1 MINEKIYWVLASLIG
16 AVPLYMALE
25 KLSISFSAYAAGLIA
40 GGAGLILSRKTV
52 FHLTGLSGKWHLLLT
67 ILQLAVVSLS
77 FADLPVLLHFM
88 TLFLF
93 AGTETIRLAAANKFY
108 ALSHELEQAEK
119 QQSHLNETFKAV
131 RNERHDFLKHVSALH
146 FLLEHQKHD
155 EAKAYLDDL
164 VGEYEQTNLSIKG
177 ERGIVAGMLHQQY
190 KRAQTAGI
198 TLVYDLDL
206 PVSALPLPD
215 RHIVALAGN
224 LLSNSI
230 DAAEEWQAARGNQ
243 AEVSMQL
250 YKKSG
255 LYLLTVKNTTMPLP
269 VNIVDRLFEVD
280 GLTTKGEEHDGLGTK
295 IAKDIVHKHGGY
307 LDFVHKDEQFTV
319 KIKIPA
325 VTGDHL

>member
-1 MINEKIYWVLASLIG
+1 MINEKTYWVLASLIG

-52 FHLTGLSGKWHLLLT
+52 FHMNGLSGKWHLFLT
-67 ILQLAVVSLS
+67 VLQMAVVSLS
-77 FADLPVLLHFM
+77 FTDLPVLLHAVV
-88 TLFLF
+88 LFLF
-93 AGTETIRLAAANKFY
+93 TGTEAIRLTAANRFF
-108 ALSHELEQAEK
+108 ALTKELEQAEK
-119 QQSHLNETFKAV
+119 QQAHLNETFKAV
-131 RNERHDFLKHVSALH
+131 RSERHDFLKHVAALH
-146 FLLEHQKHD
+146 FLLEHEKQE
-155 EAKAYLDDL
+155 EAKTYLDDL

-190 KRAQTAGI
+190 TRAKTAGI

-206 PVSALPLPD
+206 PVSALPFPD

-230 DAAEEWQAARGNQ
+230 DAAEEWQAARGKQ

-255 LYLLTVKNTTMPLP
+255 LYLLTIKNATLPLP
-269 VNIVDRLFEVD
+269 LNIVDRLFEVD
-280 GLTTKGEEHDGLGTK
+280 GLTTKGGEHVGLGTK

-307 LDFVHKDEQFTV
+307 LDFIHKDEQFTV

-325 VTGDHL
+325 FTGDHL